1 MFLTVQS
8 WQNLSRRAQMPAPQ
22 TVGASPPLL
31 PIGNSIRQPK
41 MKTTSESGTRG
52 HRRVFAVA
60 AMAAALFA
68 ASAVPSSAGTLLW
81 YRFDGDGAKIENK
94 AKPGTMD
101 GTLKSMNT
109 WGSVGSLSSDT
120 DTSKFP
126 VRGDAFPAG
135 TKLFDPASAAVHGD
149 AVKSLSFTGN
159 QSTAG
164 VILLTKPN
172 AAPLVNLTSFT
183 CEFFFKIPAAAASRS
198 PALFPL
204 VTWGEDQNQ
213 GWKLGFFRSSGTKLS
228 PWFRGVKK
236 TSAGEKGAVV
246 TINAA
251 NGNKDNYA
259 YDTWHHLALVVDGAG
274 DGTSATAKLV
284 LDYTNV
290 FTLTISDYY
299 GFYFKSESG
308 FPFIV
313 GADIYRNHNTATS
326 RETFM
331 GDIAEFRISDTALSN
346 DELLRPLPAG
356 PMDADTLLYLPMG
369 DSGWFG
375 SQSSAS
381 YENKW
386 HGILPASTNAAW
398 TPFWVHGSTSAA
410 YPAVAAD
417 AASDS
422 VRSGYLASESF
433 ADTSSV
439 LFSRTLASGA
449 YQGHAVKIPYEE
461 MGLAEDSFTVEWFF
475 KTDGQVPS
483 GNIVN
488 SYTFMYPSFAK
499 IMINQADGK
508 LKTRLIPHEGN
519 YSDYDSAS
527 RVDDARWHH
536 YALVYDKA
544 QGAFSIYLD
553 YARVSSTTLAPATG
567 TSREFLFGGET
578 AASQVFAGDLDDFRI
593 TKRALRPHEFL
604 TSRAVVSTDAALLAH
619 FDGDYST
626 SQDAVLAPSGSGA
639 AISGGTAPTFVAQE
653 RSYDADGDGRADF
666 TSSQAL
672 SLAGGSVSFPRNS
685 MLEYRDFTVE
695 WFAKYDHVANG
706 AMLLR
711 FEMSPAAISWALY
724 YPSHSGSGNDV
735 RLGANVSTTGGWSSL
750 HREDIDI
757 ASSVDIAD
765 GRWHHWALVAETDT
779 DATPAST
786 TFTLYR
792 NYERFG
798 VPAVFDGANGA
809 GGILAL
815 PTTGTTLSF
824 GTGAAITGLIDELR
838 FTPAVLPAS
847 AFLRRLANPFVLVV
861 R

>member
-1 MFLTVQS
+1 
-8 WQNLSRRAQMPAPQ
+8 
-22 TVGASPPLL
+22 
-31 PIGNSIRQPK
+31 
-41 MKTTSESGTRG
+41 MKTTSESGSRG
-52 HRRVFAVA
+52 LCRLFAVPGRFASA
-60 AMAAALFA
+60 AFAAALLA
-68 ASAVPSSAGTLLW
+68 APAVPSSAGTLLW
-81 YRFDGDGAKIENK
+81 YRFDGDGATIVNK
-94 AKPGTMD
+94 ADPGTMD
-101 GTLKSMNT
+101 GTLKSINT
-109 WGSVGSLSSDT
+109 WGSVGSLSRDT

-183 CEFFFKIPAAAASRS
+183 CEFFFKIPAVAASRS

-228 PWFRGVKK
+228 PWFRGVPK
-236 TSAGEKGAVV
+236 TSAGAKGTAV

-284 LDYTNV
+284 LDYTDV
-290 FTLTISDYY
+290 QTYSIPSYY
-299 GFYFKSESG
+299 GFYFNSASA

-313 GADIYRNHNTATS
+313 GADIYRNSSTPSS

-356 PMDADTLLYLPMG
+356 PVDADTLLYLPMG

-375 SQSSAS
+375 SRSSAS

-439 LFSRTLASGA
+439 LFSRTLVSGA
-449 YQGHAVKIPYEE
+449 YQGHAVKIPYEGK
-461 MGLAEDSFTVEWFF
+461 GLAEDSFTMEWFF
-475 KTDGQVPS
+475 KTAGQVPS
-483 GNIVN
+483 GNGVN

-519 YSDYDSAS
+519 YSDYDSAG
-527 RVDDARWHH
+527 RVDDSNWHH

-553 YARVSSTTLAPATG
+553 YSLVDSTTLAPATG
-567 TSREFLFGGET
+567 TLRGFLFGGET
-578 AASQVFAGDLDDFRI
+578 ATSQAFAGHLDDFRI

-604 TSRAVVSTDAALLAH
+604 TSRAVVSADAALLAH

-626 SQDAVLAPSGSGA
+626 SQDAVLAPGGAGA
-639 AISGGTAPTFVAQE
+639 AISFVAQE

-685 MLEYRDFTVE
+685 MLECRDFTVE
-695 WFAKYDHVANG
+695 WFAKYESIANG

-711 FEMSPAAISWALY
+711 FEMGATAGSGTISWALY
-724 YPSHSGSGNDV
+724 YPPHSGSGNDL
-735 RLGANVSTTGGWSSL
+735 RLGANVSMTGSWSSL
-750 HREDIDI
+750 FREDVNL
-757 ASSVDIAD
+757 ASAVDIAD
-765 GRWHHWALVAETDT
+765 GKWHHWALVADT
-779 DATPAST
+779 DASASPANT

-792 NYERFG
+792 DYEPYG
-798 VPAVFDGANGA
+798 TPVVFDGANSA

-815 PTTGTTLSF
+815 PTTGTTFSF
-824 GTGAAITGLIDELR
+824 GTGVAITGLIDELR
-838 FTPAVLPAS
+838 FTPAVLQAS
-847 AFLRRLANPFVLVV
+847 SFLRRLDNPFVLVV